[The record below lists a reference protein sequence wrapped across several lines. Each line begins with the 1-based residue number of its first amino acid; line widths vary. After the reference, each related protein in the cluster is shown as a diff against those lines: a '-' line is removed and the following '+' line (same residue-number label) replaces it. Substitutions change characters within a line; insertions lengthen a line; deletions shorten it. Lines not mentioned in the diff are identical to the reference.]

1 MPRVSWHV
9 ALLLPH
15 NYIFF
20 VSFYPF
26 FTLWHVHSHKKLKR
40 DVMQKVVV
48 LGGGYAGVH
57 AVRTLAKNRSIEIVL
72 IDKHTYHNLQ
82 PEVYNYI
89 ASKSDL
95 TDVTVDLY
103 TLCEGIEHPRLS
115 FMNKRVV
122 DCDLDGKK
130 LLFSDGGAI
139 SYDYLLLAYGART
152 FFPRAIEGLKNT
164 DDLKKLHRALMF
176 KQSFECSMLQKVE
189 DECST
194 CQEGHIVIVGAGLS
208 GVEIAAEMAHFSKK
222 FFQHGTF
229 ACDNMKISLISGS
242 GGILKGL
249 HPKLIAKAKE
259 RLHALGVNV
268 IEGAH
273 MQKCDEGF
281 VYLQDG
287 QKLPYSFV
295 IFAGGIEASNISSK
309 INLPKNSKAQL
320 LPNRFLQVEG
330 YDEVF
335 VAGDAAEV
343 RDAQSGRA
351 LAPCVLVAKHSS
363 ECAAENILARIQKRE
378 LRECRAKVDGVLVA
392 LGGRYAAC
400 DLFGKIFISGFLG
413 YLLKEFVFLRYKLP
427 LQRISRL
434 GYKKHK
440 RGVQ

>member
-122 DCDLDGKK
+122 DCDLEGKK

-259 RLHALGVNV
+259 RLDALGVNV

-273 MQKCDEGF
+273 MQKCDEAF
-281 VYLQDG
+281 VYLG
-287 QKLPYSFV
+287 AEQKVPYSFV
-295 IFAGGIEASNISSK
+295 VFAGGIEASNISSK
-309 INLPKNSKAQL
+309 INLPKNSKSQL
-320 LPNRFLQVEG
+320 LSNRYMQVEG
-330 YDEVF
+330 YGEVF

-440 RGVQ
+440 RGV